1 MTDCTAEQIKELHM
15 PFPAPMIHWR
25 AQMVTKAKTGDG
37 FGALAL
43 AYLDSR
49 DVQDRLDQVCG
60 AENWQ
65 CEHYDAN
72 GKMACRIGIKIAGE
86 WVWKSDGAGDTDI
99 EAEKG
104 AFSSALKR
112 AAVHWGIG
120 RYLYD
125 LGNTWVPCE
134 AYAGKDGKPKFKRF
148 LSDPWKHVRN
158 AQAFLP
164 RAHQRAAE

>member
-1 MTDCTAEQIKELHM
+1 MSGITPEQLKELHH
-15 PFPAPMIHWR
+15 PFPADMIHWR
-25 AQMVTKAKTGDG
+25 AQMVYDG
-37 FGALAL
+37 GQKGIRALAL

-49 DVQDRLDQVCG
+49 DVQDRLDAVCG

-72 GKMACRIGIKIAGE
+72 GKMACKIGIRVNGE
-86 WVWKSDGAGDTDI
+86 WIWKTDGAGETDI

-134 AYAGKDGKPKFKRF
+134 ATKVKDKLKFKKF
-148 LSDPWKHVRN
+148 TDDPWKHVRN
-158 AQAFLP
+158 AQSFLP
-164 RAHQRAAE
+164 QHKKAA